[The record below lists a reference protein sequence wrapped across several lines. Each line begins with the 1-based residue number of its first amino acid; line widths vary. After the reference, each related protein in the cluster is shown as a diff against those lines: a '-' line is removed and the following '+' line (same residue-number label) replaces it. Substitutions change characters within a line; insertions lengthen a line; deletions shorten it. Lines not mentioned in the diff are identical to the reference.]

1 MKINLLFEQSGT
13 FKRSLREM
21 GNDAKDIDISNAY
34 NETDILI
41 DIFDILD
48 SYISGDINATKS
60 VIFNCDLIIAFF
72 PCTYFSQYNELMLSD
87 KWRNYKYMSDDEKK
101 RYMFNRK
108 VMQNL
113 YYDRLKALIEICKE
127 NKTPLII
134 ENPVSP
140 FMTSFINYNN
150 IDYVKHV
157 RNKYGDNMRKPT
169 YYLLFNGVYIEPLD
183 KIETP
188 ITRTVEKLRDKKG
201 NATRSLIHP
210 NYSNNFCKHI
220 KLSGEITHERFN

>member
-60 VIFNCDLIIAFF
+60 VIFNCDLIISFF
-72 PCTYFSQYNELMLSD
+72 PCTYFSQYNELMLSG
-87 KWRNYKYMSDDEKK
+87 KWRNYKYMFDDEKK

-113 YYDRLKALIEICKE
+113 YYDRLKALIEICNE

-140 FMTSFINYNN
+140 FMTNFIDNNN
-150 IDYVKHV
+150 IAYVKHV
-157 RNKYGDNMRKPT
+157 RNKYGDDMRKPT
-169 YYLLFNGVYIEPLD
+169 YYLLFNGAYIEPLD
-183 KIETP
+183 KIENP

-201 NATRSLIHP
+201 NAARSLIHP
-210 NYSNNFCKHI
+210 NYANNFCKHI
-220 KLSGEITHERFN
+220 KIIQEK

>member
-41 DIFDILD
+41 DIFVILD
-48 SYISGDINATKS
+48 RYISGDTNVVKS
-60 VIFNCDLIIAFF
+60 EIFTSDLIIAFF
-72 PCTYFSQYNELMLSD
+72 PCTYFSQYNELMLSGR
-87 KWRNYKYMSDDEKK
+87 WRNYKYMSNDKK
-101 RYMFNRK
+101 KMYMFNRK

-113 YYDRLKALIEICKE
+113 YCDRLKALIEICKE

-140 FMTSFINYNN
+140 FMTSFIDNNN

-183 KIETP
+183 EIKTQ

-201 NATRSLIHP
+201 NATRSLIQQ
-210 NYSNNFCKHI
+210 NYANNFCKHI
-220 KLSGEITHERFN
+220 KIIQEK

>member
-13 FKRSLREM
+13 FKRSLREI

-48 SYISGDINATKS
+48 KYISGDKNTAKS
-60 VIFNCDLIIAFF
+60 VVFNCDLIIAFF
-72 PCTYFSQYNELMLSD
+72 PCTYFSQYNELMLSG
-87 KWRNYKYMSDDEKK
+87 KWYNYKYMSDDEKK
-101 RYMFNRK
+101 MYMFNRK

-113 YYDRLKALIEICKE
+113 YYDRLKALIEICNE
-127 NKTPLII
+127 NKTALII

-140 FMTSFINYNN
+140 FMTNFINYNN

-169 YYLLFNGVYIEPLD
+169 YYLLFNGAYIEPLD
-183 KIETP
+183 KLETH

-201 NATRSLIHP
+201 NAARSLIHP
-210 NYSNNFCKHI
+210 NYANNFCKHI
-220 KLSGEITHERFN
+220 KIIQEK

>member
-48 SYISGDINATKS
+48 SYISGDINVTKS

-72 PCTYFSQYNELMLSD
+72 PCTYFSQYNELMLSG

-113 YYDRLKALIEICKE
+113 YYDRLKALIEICNE

-134 ENPVSP
+134 ENPSSP
-140 FMTSFINYNN
+140 FMASFIDNNN
-150 IDYVKHV
+150 ITYVKHV

-169 YYLLFNGVYIEPLD
+169 YYLLFNGAYIEPLD
-183 KIETP
+183 KLETP

-201 NATRSLIHP
+201 NVARSLIHP
-210 NYSNNFCKHI
+210 NYANNFCKHI
-220 KLSGEITHERFN
+220 KIIQEN

>member
-41 DIFDILD
+41 DIFVILD
-48 SYISGDINATKS
+48 RYISGDTNVVKS
-60 VIFNCDLIIAFF
+60 EIFTSDLIIAFF
-72 PCTYFSQYNELMLSD
+72 PCTYFSQYNELMLSGR
-87 KWRNYKYMSDDEKK
+87 WRNYKYMSNDKK
-101 RYMFNRK
+101 KMYMFNRK

-113 YYDRLKALIEICKE
+113 YYDRLKALIKICKE

-140 FMTSFINYNN
+140 FMTSFIDNNN

-183 KIETP
+183 EIKTQ

-201 NATRSLIHP
+201 NATRSLIQQ
-210 NYSNNFCKHI
+210 NYANNFCKHI
-220 KLSGEITHERFN
+220 KIIQEK

>member
-1 MKINLLFEQSGT
+1 M
-13 FKRSLREM
+13 
-21 GNDAKDIDISNAY
+21 
-34 NETDILI
+34 
-41 DIFDILD
+41 
-48 SYISGDINATKS
+48 
-60 VIFNCDLIIAFF
+60 
-72 PCTYFSQYNELMLSD
+72 
-87 KWRNYKYMSDDEKK
+87 
-101 RYMFNRK
+101 YMFNRK

-113 YYDRLKALIEICKE
+113 YCDRLKALIEICKE

-140 FMTSFINYNN
+140 FMTNFINYNN

-183 KIETP
+183 KLETP

-201 NATRSLIHP
+201 NVARSLIHP

-220 KLSGEITHERFN
+220 KIIQEK

>member
-13 FKRSLREM
+13 FKNVLRET

-41 DIFDILD
+41 DIFVILD
-48 SYISGDINATKS
+48 RYIIGDTNISKS
-60 VIFNCDLIIAFF
+60 EIFNVDLIIAFF
-72 PCTYFSQYNELMLSD
+72 PCTYFSQYNDLMLSG
-87 KWRNYKYMSDDEKK
+87 KWRNYKYMSDDKK
-101 RYMFNRK
+101 KMYMFNRK

-113 YYDRLKALIEICKE
+113 YCDRLKALIEICNE

-140 FMTSFINYNN
+140 FMTSFIDNNN

-183 KIETP
+183 KLETP
-188 ITRTVEKLRDKKG
+188 ITRTVEKLKDKNG
-201 NATRSLIHP
+201 NASRSLIHN
-210 NYSNNFCKHI
+210 NYANNFCKHI
-220 KLSGEITHERFN
+220 KIIKEK

>member
-13 FKRSLREM
+13 FKHVLREM
-21 GNDAKDIDISNAY
+21 GNEAKDIDISNAY

-41 DIFDILD
+41 DIFVILD
-48 SYISGDINATKS
+48 RYISGDTNVVKS
-60 VIFNCDLIIAFF
+60 EIFTSDLIIAFF
-72 PCTYFSQYNELMLSD
+72 PCTYFSQYNELMLSG
-87 KWRNYKYMSDDEKK
+87 KWRNYKYMSNVEKK
-101 RYMFNRK
+101 MYMFNRK

-113 YYDRLKALIEICKE
+113 YCDRLKALIGICNE

-140 FMTSFINYNN
+140 FMTSFIDNNN

-169 YYLLFNGVYIEPLD
+169 YYLLFNGAYIEPLD
-183 KIETP
+183 NLKTP

-201 NATRSLIHP
+201 NVTRSLIHP
-210 NYSNNFCKHI
+210 TYSNNFCKHI
-220 KLSGEITHERFN
+220 KIIQEK

>member
-48 SYISGDINATKS
+48 SYISGDINVTKS

-113 YYDRLKALIEICKE
+113 YYDRLKALIEICNE

-134 ENPVSP
+134 ENPCSP
-140 FMTSFINYNN
+140 FMSSFIDNNN
-150 IDYVKHV
+150 IAYVKHV
-157 RNKYGDNMRKPT
+157 RNKYGDDMRKPT
-169 YYLLFNGVYIEPLD
+169 YYLLFNGAYIEPLD
-183 KIETP
+183 KLETP

-201 NATRSLIHP
+201 NAARSLIHS
-210 NYSNNFCKHI
+210 NYANNFCKHI
-220 KLSGEITHERFN
+220 KIIQEK